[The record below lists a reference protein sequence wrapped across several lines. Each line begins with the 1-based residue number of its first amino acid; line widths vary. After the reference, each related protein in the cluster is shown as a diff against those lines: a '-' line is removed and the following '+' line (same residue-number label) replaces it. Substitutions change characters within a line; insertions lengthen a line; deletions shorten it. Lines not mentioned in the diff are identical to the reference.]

1 MRSPAMACSDLV
13 ELVTEYVEGRLSPAE
28 RRRFEAH
35 LAECPGCRPYLKQMR
50 QVIRATG
57 QLAEAAIPEPAKRAL
72 LRAFR
77 DWRATSSG

>member
-1 MRSPAMACSDLV
+1 MTTPAMACNDFV
-13 ELVTEYVEGRLSPAE
+13 ELVTEYVEGTLSPVD

-35 LAECPGCRPYLKQMR
+35 IAECPGCRPYLDQMR

-57 QLAEAAIPEPAKRAL
+57 QLAEAAIPEPARRAL

-77 DWRATSSG
+77 DWRETSSG

>member
-1 MRSPAMACSDLV
+1 MRSAAMACSDFV
-13 ELVTEYVEGRLSPAE
+13 ELVTEYVEGTLSPAD
-28 RRRFEAH
+28 RRRFDAH
-35 LAECPGCRPYLKQMR
+35 ISECPGCRPYLDQMR

-57 QLAEAAIPEPAKRAL
+57 RLAEDAIPERAKRAL